1 MKTVSKREEVA
12 GRAQQFLPGPTSSLI
27 SALQNLPQPSRPP
40 MPQRIESP
48 CAQAHP
54 TMARVSEVI
63 SREVRMFKR
72 GGDDMIDVIL
82 TPDIKTQIS
91 LRLQWRDGQV
101 AVQARCD
108 LGDYQ
113 MLQTHW
119 PLLQSALADHGVRLS
134 HLTQRI
140 PSGFTEFFHNPTF
153 ASRQKPVQPSPPLES
168 RSEDV
173 PAPPRA
179 TARPVSTPA
188 SGRFKRFFAMW
199 L

>member
-1 MKTVSKREEVA
+1 
-12 GRAQQFLPGPTSSLI
+12 
-27 SALQNLPQPSRPP
+27 
-40 MPQRIESP
+40 
-48 CAQAHP
+48 
-54 TMARVSEVI
+54 MARVSEVV

-72 GGDDMIDVIL
+72 GGDDLIDVIL

-113 MLQTHW
+113 MLQAHW

-140 PSGFTEFFHNPTF
+140 PSGFTEFFHNPNF
-153 ASRQKPVQPSPPLES
+153 ASHQKPAQPSTPPES
-168 RSEDV
+168 RLEDL
-173 PAPPRA
+173 PTPPRA
-179 TARPVSTPA
+179 TARPVPA
-188 SGRFKRFFAMW
+188 PAFGRFKRFFSLW